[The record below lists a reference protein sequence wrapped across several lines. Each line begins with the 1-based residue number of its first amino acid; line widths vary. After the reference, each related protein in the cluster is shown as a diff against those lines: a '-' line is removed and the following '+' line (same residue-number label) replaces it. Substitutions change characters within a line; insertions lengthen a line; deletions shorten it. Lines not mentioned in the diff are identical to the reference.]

1 MSRRGKVAALALAAL
16 LGPLAPGATAQ
27 SPTGGAAG
35 SPAATPSP
43 RWLATDE
50 VFYQIFLRSFRDSDG
65 DRVGDLRGIEQSLGY
80 LQRLGITS
88 ILITPICPSPFYH
101 NYFCTSFEA
110 VEPAYG
116 GEPAWRSLVRAV
128 HARRMKLYLD
138 VEDQYVAEGHPWWTE
153 SQGQPTS
160 PYSRYLIYHGPGNT
174 QPATAVFEITGAP
187 AYDGR
192 PIGLTTVNLNEPA
205 VRAYFQRLFLTFV
218 DPNGDGRCDDGVD
231 GFRLDHMMDD
241 LDGKPEL
248 RGLFAGFWAP
258 ILAQARA
265 ANPRIRFLAEQGDW
279 GWGDDWLTRGGADLV
294 FAFPLQRAI
303 ATLNRDSIAAAIAGT
318 VERTPTGKGQ
328 LVFIENHDVMRFAS
342 RVGGDPRKER
352 IGAALATLLE
362 GTPLIYYGQEIG
374 MKGKQATE
382 WGWGGNDI
390 PVREAFRWTAREED
404 PGSAIWYQGP
414 GAWWTNRFNR
424 DGDGVSVAE
433 EERDPASLLAFYRR
447 LLALRRA
454 RPELREGEERVLA
467 TDRPDVLA
475 IVRTTATRASVLLLN
490 LGDRPRVVTLDPT
503 QLPPA
508 LAGRPLTDL
517 LSGKPVASA
526 RDAVRVA
533 LEPFGLKLVGR
544 R

>member
-1 MSRRGKVAALALAAL
+1 MSLRGIVAALAVAAL
-16 LGPLAPGATAQ
+16 WPLAPGAAAQ
-27 SPTGGAAG
+27 TPTGGAAG
-35 SPAATPSP
+35 KPAATASP
-43 RWLATDE
+43 GWAATDE

-80 LQRLGITS
+80 LKRLGITS

-101 NYFCTSFEA
+101 NYFCTSFET

-116 GEPAWRSLVRAV
+116 GEGAWRSLVRAV
-128 HARRMKLYLD
+128 HARGMKLYLD
-138 VEDQYVAEGHPWWTE
+138 VEDQYVAEGHPWWAE
-153 SQGQPTS
+153 SQGNPAS
-160 PYSRYLIYHGPGNT
+160 KYSRYLIYHGPGNT

-192 PIGLTTVNLNEPA
+192 QVGITTVNLPEPA
-205 VRAYFQRLFLTFV
+205 VREYFQRLFLGFV
-218 DPNGDGRCDDGVD
+218 DPSGDGRLDEGVD

-248 RGLFAGFWAP
+248 KSLFADFWAP
-258 ILAQARA
+258 IFARLRA
-265 ANPRIRFLAEQGDW
+265 ANPRVRFIAEQGDW

-303 ATLNRDSIAAAIAGT
+303 ATLNRDSIAAAIEGT
-318 VERTPTGKGQ
+318 RARTPAGKGQ

-352 IGAALATLLE
+352 IGAALAILLE

-374 MKGKQATE
+374 MKGKQATS
-382 WGWGGNDI
+382 WGWGWNDI

-404 PGSAIWYQGP
+404 PGSAIWYQGS
-414 GAWWTNRFNR
+414 GAWWTDRFNR
-424 DGDGVSVAE
+424 DGDGVSVAQE
-433 EERDPASLLAFYRR
+433 QDDPGSLLSFYRR

-454 RPELREGEERVLA
+454 HPELREGDERVLA
-467 TDRPDVLA
+467 ADRPDVLA
-475 IVRTTATRASVLLLN
+475 VLRSTPTRASVLLVN
-490 LGDRPRVVTLDPT
+490 LGDRPRVVTLDPG
-503 QLPPA
+503 QLPPS
-508 LAGRPLTDL
+508 LARRPLTDL
-517 LSGKPVASA
+517 LSGAALPSTGG
-526 RDAVRVA
+526 RLSIA